1 MKVRIFCII
10 FFSIGFIIVQ
20 LSKHYS
26 CRDASSSVKNKGLKL
41 YKRLEIKGFIVSYI
55 AESVKNCIEKVQQE
69 NRELTQV
76 KKNEL
81 SP

>member
-1 MKVRIFCII
+1 MCNLFDET
-10 FFSIGFIIVQ
+10 
-20 LSKHYS
+20 
-26 CRDASSSVKNKGLKL
+26 CRDASSSVKNKDLKL

-69 NRELTQV
+69 NRELTQM

-81 SP
+81 EL